1 MCLRVWW
8 LWTCTFDTHEI
19 SKKYPTE
26 KISLFTQI
34 FNIGFLNEESLNFKQ
49 ILKEYPNKMQS
60 SHTRKILK
68 SKDFKNIWNKQTMIQ
83 ETYIT
88 QTYSLVGVCRGYTWK
103 GLKFSSSNGFQVP
116 FQNNNGFKVC
126 QFWKPW

>member
-1 MCLRVWW
+1 M
-8 LWTCTFDTHEI
+8 WTSTFDTHEI

-26 KISLFTQI
+26 KISLYTQI

-68 SKDFKNIWNKQTMIQ
+68 SKDFKYIWNKQTMIQ
-83 ETYIT
+83 ETYILPKHT
-88 QTYSLVGVCRGYTWK
+88 LWLGCAGDI
-103 GLKFSSSNGFQVP
+103 LE
-116 FQNNNGFKVC
+116 KV
-126 QFWKPW
+126 